1 MDSRRLVAL
10 IACIALVAC
19 WRFRPRPLTE
29 TQRIRNEVELA
40 RQAIE
45 AGSVRDLLRFVAE
58 SYTDNQ
64 GNSRTSLRQLTAM
77 AFFQHPN
84 LVARAG
90 VRNVQVF
97 GAEAT
102 ADVTA
107 TVAERDSG
115 GRVDLEL
122 QLKLAKREGRWQ
134 VTHASGVKTGVE

>member
-10 IACIALVAC
+10 LACIALVAC

-45 AGSVRDLLRFVAE
+45 DGSVRDLLRFVSE

-64 GNSRTSLRQLTAM
+64 GNTRESLRQITLA

-84 LVARAG
+84 LIARAG
-90 VRNVQVF
+90 VGNVQVF
-97 GAEAT
+97 GEEAT
-102 ADVTA
+102 AEVNA
-107 TVAERDSG
+107 TIADRDGG

-122 QLKLAKREGRWQ
+122 ELKLAKRKGRWQ
-134 VTHASGVKTGVE
+134 VTHASGVKTGAE